1 VLGRSDILVVYTLTA
16 LVHGIVPEEWMKQES
31 SSNLDFD
38 GGRGGVWV
46 DLPSKD
52 GKGRILIPP

>member
-1 VLGRSDILVVYTLTA
+1 LTA

-38 GGRGGVWV
+38 GGGGGVWV